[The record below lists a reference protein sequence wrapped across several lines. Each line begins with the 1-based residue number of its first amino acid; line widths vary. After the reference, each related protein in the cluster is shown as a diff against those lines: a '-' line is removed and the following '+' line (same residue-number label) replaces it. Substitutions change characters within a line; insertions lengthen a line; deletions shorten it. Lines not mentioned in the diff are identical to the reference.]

1 MRTLALVSL
10 VAPLALFGCAH
21 QQKTEA
27 KSQAAAAPPAA
38 PPPVAQNTPTN
49 SCSRDLDCPAGQL
62 CLDGRCADISS
73 NLAACTSVRVHFAF
87 NQSDIDSA
95 DRDGLERAA
104 RCLKAD
110 RDLHIAIAGN
120 ADERGTEEYNMALG
134 DRRAHAVSDYLRSLG
149 ASDTQLQTVSYGKER
164 PLCSEHDESCWQ
176 QNRRA
181 DLMAQNSSKPAKK
194 RHHK

>member
-10 VAPLALFGCAH
+10 FAFFGCAH
-21 QQKTEA
+21 KQAEKA
-27 KSQAAAAPPAA
+27 QAATPTSAPAPVAATT
-38 PPPVAQNTPTN
+38 PPPSSPG
-49 SCSRDLDCPAGQL
+49 SCARDLDCADGQI

-110 RDLHIAIAGN
+110 RSLHIGIAGN
-120 ADERGTEEYNMALG
+120 ADERGTEEYNLALG
-134 DRRAHAVSDYLRSLG
+134 DRRAHAVAAYLRSLG
-149 ASDTQLQTVSYGKER
+149 ASDAQLQTVSYGKER
-164 PLCSEHDESCWQ
+164 PLCTEHDESCWA

-181 DLMAQNSSKPAKK
+181 DLMAQNSTKPAKRGRRK
-194 RHHK
+194 

>member
-1 MRTLALVSL
+1 MRTLALIPL
-10 VAPLALFGCAH
+10 VALFGCAH

-27 KSQAAAAPPAA
+27 KPQAAAAPVAPA
-38 PPPVAQNTPTN
+38 PVAQTTPTN
-49 SCSRDLDCPAGQL
+49 SCSRDVDCPSGQL
-62 CLDGRCADISS
+62 CLDGRCQDISS
-73 NLAACTSVRVHFAF
+73 NLSACTSVRVHFAF

-110 RDLHIAIAGN
+110 RDLHISVAGN

-134 DRRAHAVSDYLRSLG
+134 DRRAHAVHDYLRSLG
-149 ASDTQLQTVSYGKER
+149 ASDAQMQTVSYGKER
-164 PLCSEHDESCWQ
+164 PLCSDHDEAWWS

-181 DLMAQNSSKPAKK
+181 DLMAQNGSSKPSKK
-194 RHHK
+194 SRRK

>member
-1 MRTLALVSL
+1 MRTLALIPL
-10 VAPLALFGCAH
+10 VALFGCAH
-21 QQKTEA
+21 QQKQEA
-27 KSQAAAAPPAA
+27 KAQPPAPPPAAAPA
-38 PPPVAQNTPTN
+38 VAQAPSQN
-49 SCSRDLDCPAGQL
+49 SCSRDLDCGSGQI
-62 CLDGRCADISS
+62 CIDGRCADISS

-110 RDLHIAIAGN
+110 RDLHISVAGN

-134 DRRAHAVSDYLRSLG
+134 DRRAHAVADYLRSLG
-149 ASDTQLQTVSYGKER
+149 ASEQQLQTVSYGKEQ
-164 PLCSEHDESCWQ
+164 PLCRDHDEQCWA

-181 DLMAQNSSKPAKK
+181 DLMAQNSPKK
-194 RHHK
+194 TKKGRHK

>member
-1 MRTLALVSL
+1 MRTLALIPL
-10 VAPLALFGCAH
+10 VALFGCAH

-27 KSQAAAAPPAA
+27 KPQAAAAPA
-38 PPPVAQNTPTN
+38 PSPPVASTSNDGAGT
-49 SCSRDLDCPAGQL
+49 CARDLDCPSGQL

-73 NLAACTSVRVHFAF
+73 NLSACTSVRVHFAF

-110 RDLHIAIAGN
+110 RDLHIAVAGN
-120 ADERGTEEYNMALG
+120 ADERGTEEYNLALG
-134 DRRAHAVSDYLRSLG
+134 DRRSHAVADYLRSLG
-149 ASDTQLQTVSYGKER
+149 ASDAQLQTVSYGKER
-164 PLCSEHDESCWQ
+164 PLCSEHDEACWA

-181 DLMAQNSSKPAKK
+181 DLMAQNASKPARKGHRK
-194 RHHK
+194 